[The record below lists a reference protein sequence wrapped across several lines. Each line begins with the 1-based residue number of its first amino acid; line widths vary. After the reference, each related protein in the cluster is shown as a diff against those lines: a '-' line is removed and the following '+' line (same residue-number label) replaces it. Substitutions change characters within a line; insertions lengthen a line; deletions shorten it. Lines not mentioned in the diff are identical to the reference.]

1 MEYGFEVQSRFHER
15 YSPITKKIFRLLSE
29 NSRAS
34 ISEMSN
40 ALGISRRTISERLK
54 KLESE
59 SGLRYTLELN
69 EANLGLNNPHLILV
83 KFDAKPDYA
92 KIKEM
97 LHSSYIPQ
105 LAVTMKG
112 SEQMIIYA
120 NAKAGKEY
128 AHWDRS
134 MRMMLAK
141 YKPSWQP
148 SEVAH
153 RQLGFF
159 PLRSEIID
167 KSTMP
172 EKYKPML
179 KLLNR
184 NSRMS
189 FQDISKELNMNFN
202 TAAYNFNNL
211 KKMSFIDRFTATIGM
226 PQGTTFVAFFS
237 KYTPSEGYEKA
248 SAEARRAFTS
258 DDDNPMVS
266 RYLITA
272 PLIGSYDFFG
282 IGAFDSMESALKH
295 GVSYHKKLFKR
306 YNVKMVHG
314 ELKEVLLGSLPIRSL
329 DNKNDYK
336 AISWNPG
343 E

>member
-1 MEYGFEVQSRFHER
+1 MEYGFEVESRFHER
-15 YSPITKKIFRLLSE
+15 YNPIARKIFRLLSE

-59 SGLRYTLELN
+59 TGLRYTLELN

-92 KIKEM
+92 KIREM

-112 SEQMIIYA
+112 TEQMIIYA
-120 NAKAGKEY
+120 NARTGKEY

-141 YKPSWQP
+141 YRPSWQP

-159 PLRSEIID
+159 PLRGEILD
-167 KSTMP
+167 KTTVP

-189 FQDISKELNMNFN
+189 FQDISKDLNMNFN

-211 KKMSFIDRFTATIGM
+211 RKMSYIDRFTSTIAM

-237 KYTPSEGYEKA
+237 KYTPSEGYE
-248 SAEARRAFTS
+248 
-258 DDDNPMVS
+258 
-266 RYLITA
+266 
-272 PLIGSYDFFG
+272 
-282 IGAFDSMESALKH
+282 
-295 GVSYHKKLFKR
+295 
-306 YNVKMVHG
+306 
-314 ELKEVLLGSLPIRSL
+314 
-329 DNKNDYK
+329 
-336 AISWNPG
+336 
-343 E
+343 